1 MEGHRGILTCGHVA
15 EMYGALHEIGLVR
28 FAGDTRHQ
36 RRIVRLGDTQTIIA
50 QSSDSFEEKKEVIDL
65 AFTMLPPDIA
75 SSIEAQG
82 VFLNIDKNR
91 TKMESWA
98 STKEK
103 FIDATL
109 GLVEEFSRRLSG
121 KDQN

>member
-1 MEGHRGILTCGHVA
+1 V
-15 EMYGALHEIGLVR
+15 
-28 FAGDTRHQ
+28 
-36 RRIVRLGDTQTIIA
+36 
-50 QSSDSFEEKKEVIDL
+50 QSNDSFEGRKEVIDL

-109 GLVEEFSRRLSG
+109 GLVEEFSQRPFNEGRAA
-121 KDQN
+121 